1 MVNKV
6 TQENYEVKK
15 DQYSLI
21 LVEIAGEEF
30 AVDLLEV
37 KEIIKAG
44 QIRRLPKS
52 FEFVDGIYNYRGDI
66 IHVVNLN
73 KKLNLGKKNLFK
85 TKINESENKGSNNN
99 FIIIVQIEEMIL
111 GFFVDSIMNVA
122 HVQAKDVV
130 GLSPIIQTN
139 VNAKCIN
146 GVIKFEDR
154 PRVWLNLKNILTD
167 SEKSSI
173 QKDLIF

>member
-1 MVNKV
+1 MI
-6 TQENYEVKK
+6 QEEHQVKK

-21 LVEIAGEEF
+21 IVEIAGEEF
-30 AVDLLEV
+30 AIDLLEV

-73 KKLNLGKKNLFK
+73 KKLNLNNKKLYK
-85 TKINESENKGSNNN
+85 TKMNESENKDSNNN

-111 GFFVDSIMNVA
+111 GFFVDSIMNVT
-122 HVQAKDVV
+122 HVRSENVV

-146 GVIKFEDR
+146 GVVKFEDR
-154 PRVWLNLKNILTD
+154 PRVWLNLKNILSD
-167 SEKSSI
+167 SEKSLI